1 MGAVRYWKIACAVV
15 GGNLLYYG
23 VLARLLPPGAQH
35 RLYRFDWGLVV
46 DFWVCLALYGVLELF
61 SPKQKK

>member
-1 MGAVRYWKIACAVV
+1 MGAVRYWKIACAVI

-23 VLARLLPPGAQH
+23 VLERLLPPGARH

-61 SPKQKK
+61 FSERKR

>member
-23 VLARLLPPGAQH
+23 VLGRLLPSGAWH

-61 SPKQKK
+61 FPDRKK